1 MYIKVLLYYQGFT
14 CKELMLKRV
23 YLDHN
28 ATTHL
33 YGEVIQAMLPFL
45 EKSWGNPSSIHW
57 ASREPRK
64 AVDEAREKVAALINA
79 QPNELVFTGSGSEGN
94 NFAIKGLVNLPGQK
108 GNHVV
113 VSSVEHSSVLNTC
126 KYLANI
132 GFTIDYLKVDSQGM
146 IDFDTLKDSIT
157 DKTIMISVMY
167 ANNETGNIYPIEKI
181 GELARERGVIFHC
194 DAVQAAGK
202 IPIDV
207 KKMKVDLLTLS
218 GHKLYAPKGIGALY
232 IRRGVKLLPLIHGG
246 HQERNRRA
254 GTENVA
260 GITGFGKACEIALTS
275 MEENATRLTKLR
287 DKLHQG
293 ILDSIDQVTLNGHPT
308 KRLPTTLNL
317 SFDHVDGESLL
328 LSLDMKGIAASSGSA
343 CTSGSVE
350 PSHVLLAMGVPM
362 KLALGSIRF
371 SLGTENSKEEI
382 DYLLDLLPPIV
393 ERIRSMSPLYS
404 AKSKSENLSA

>member
-14 CKELMLKRV
+14 CKEIMLKKV

-28 ATTHL
+28 ATTPV
-33 YGEVIQAMLPFL
+33 YKEVVQTMLPFL
-45 EKSWGNPSSIHW
+45 EKNWGNPSSIHW
-57 ASREPRK
+57 ASREPRR

-94 NFAIKGLVNLPGQK
+94 NFAIKGLAQSPDQK
-108 GNHVV
+108 RSHIV

-126 KYLANI
+126 KYLAHT
-132 GFTIDYLKVDSQGM
+132 GFSVDYLKVDAKGM
-146 IDFDTLKDSIT
+146 IAFDTLKNSIT
-157 DKTIMISVMY
+157 DKTVMISVMH

-181 GELARERGVIFHC
+181 GELARERGVLFHC

-202 IPIDV
+202 TPIDV
-207 KKMKVDLLTLS
+207 KKMNVDLLTLS

-246 HQERNRRA
+246 HHERNRRA

-260 GITGFGKACEIALTS
+260 GIVGFGKACEIATAG
-275 MEENATRLTKLR
+275 MDKNAAKLTKLR
-287 DKLHQG
+287 DRLQKG
-293 ILDSIDQVTLNGHPT
+293 ILERIDDVTLHGHPAE
-308 KRLPTTLNL
+308 RLPTTLNL
-317 SFDHVDGESLL
+317 GFDHVDGESLL
-328 LSLDMKGIAASSGSA
+328 LSLDMKGIAASAGSA

-362 KLALGSIRF
+362 KLALGSVRF
-371 SLGTENSKEEI
+371 SLGTENSVEDI
-382 DYLLDLLPPIV
+382 DYLLDVLPPIV
-393 ERIRSMSPLYS
+393 ERIRSMSPLYRS
-404 AKSKSENLSA
+404 KSKSEELNA

>member
-1 MYIKVLLYYQGFT
+1 
-14 CKELMLKRV
+14 MLKRV

-28 ATTHL
+28 ATTPL

-45 EKSWGNPSSIHW
+45 EENWGNPSSIHW
-57 ASREPRK
+57 ASREPRR
-64 AVDEAREKVAALINA
+64 AIDEARGKVAALINSE
-79 QPNELVFTGSGSEGN
+79 PNELVVTGSGSEGN
-94 NFAIKGLVNLPGQK
+94 NCAIKGLAQSPDRK
-108 GNHVV
+108 GNHIV

-126 KYLANI
+126 KYLANT
-132 GFTIDYLKVDSQGM
+132 GFTIDYLKVDSKGM

-157 DKTIMISVMY
+157 DKTVMISVMY
-167 ANNETGNIYPIEKI
+167 ANNETGNIYPIEQI
-181 GELARERGVIFHC
+181 GELAKERGALFHC

-246 HQERNRRA
+246 HHERNRRA

-260 GITGFGKACEIALTS
+260 GIAGFGKACEVALAS
-275 MEENATRLTKLR
+275 MDKNAARLTKLR
-287 DKLHQG
+287 DRLHQG
-293 ILDSIDQVTLNGHPT
+293 ILDSIDQVTLNGHSS

-371 SLGTENSKEEI
+371 SLGTESSKEEI
-382 DYLLDLLPPIV
+382 DYLLEVLPPIV

-404 AKSKSENLSA
+404 SKSKPEDLSA

>member
-1 MYIKVLLYYQGFT
+1 
-14 CKELMLKRV
+14 MLKKV

-28 ATTHL
+28 ATTPV
-33 YGEVIQAMLPFL
+33 YKEVVQAMLPFL
-45 EKSWGNPSSIHW
+45 EENWGNPSSIHW

-79 QPNELVFTGSGSEGN
+79 QPNEIVFTSSGSEGN
-94 NFAIKGLVNLPGQK
+94 NFAIKGLVHSPDLK
-108 GNHVV
+108 GNHIV

-126 KYLANI
+126 KYLAHT
-132 GFTIDYLKVDSQGM
+132 GFTIDYLKVDSKGM

-157 DKTIMISVMY
+157 DKTVLISVMY

-181 GELARERGVIFHC
+181 GELARERGVLFHC
-194 DAVQAAGK
+194 DAVQAAGE

-246 HQERNRRA
+246 HHERNRRA
-254 GTENVA
+254 GTENVT
-260 GITGFGKACEIALTS
+260 GIAGFGKACEIALAS
-275 MEENATRLTKLR
+275 MDKNAARLTKLR
-287 DKLHQG
+287 DRLHQG

-308 KRLPTTLNL
+308 ERLPTTLNL

-328 LSLDMKGIAASSGSA
+328 LSLDMKGIAASAGSA

-371 SLGTENSKEEI
+371 SLGTKNSVEDI
-382 DYLLDLLPPIV
+382 DYLLEVLPPIV
-393 ERIRSMSPLYS
+393 ERIRSMSPLYR
-404 AKSKSENLSA
+404 SKSTEDLSA

>member
-1 MYIKVLLYYQGFT
+1 M
-14 CKELMLKRV
+14 KEKMLKRV

-28 ATTHL
+28 ATTPV
-33 YGEVIQAMLPFL
+33 YKEVVQAMLPFL
-45 EKSWGNPSSIHW
+45 EENWGNPSSVHW
-57 ASREPRK
+57 ASREPRR
-64 AVDEAREKVAALINA
+64 AVDEAREKVAALINS
-79 QPNELVFTGSGSEGN
+79 QPNEIVFTSSGSQGN
-94 NFAIKGLVNLPGQK
+94 NFAIKGLVHSPGLK
-108 GNHVV
+108 GNHIV
-113 VSSVEHSSVLNTC
+113 VSSVEHSSVLSTC

-132 GFTIDYLKVDSQGM
+132 GFTIDYLKVDAQGM

-157 DKTIMISVMY
+157 DKTVLISVMH

-181 GELARERGVIFHC
+181 GELARERGVLFHC

-232 IRRGVKLLPLIHGG
+232 IRKGVKLLPLIHGG
-246 HQERNRRA
+246 HHERNRRA

-260 GITGFGKACEIALTS
+260 GIAGFGKACEIALAG
-275 MEENATRLTKLR
+275 MKENADRLTKLR
-287 DKLHQG
+287 DRLYQG

-308 KRLPTTLNL
+308 ERLPTTLNL

-328 LSLDMKGIAASSGSA
+328 LSLDMKGIAASAGSA

-362 KLALGSIRF
+362 KLALGSVRF
-371 SLGTENSKEEI
+371 SLGTESNKEDI
-382 DYLLDLLPPIV
+382 DYLLDVLPSIV

>member
-1 MYIKVLLYYQGFT
+1 M
-14 CKELMLKRV
+14 KRV

-28 ATTHL
+28 ATTPV
-33 YGEVIQAMLPFL
+33 YKEVVQTMLPFL
-45 EKSWGNPSSIHW
+45 EENWGNPSSVHW

-64 AVDEAREKVAALINA
+64 AVDEAREKVAVLINA
-79 QPNELVFTGSGSEGN
+79 QPNEIVFTGSGSEGN
-94 NFAIKGLVNLPGQK
+94 NFAIKGLVQSLNQR
-108 GNHVV
+108 GNHLVTT
-113 VSSVEHSSVLNTC
+113 SVEHPSVLNTC
-126 KYLANI
+126 KYLANT
-132 GFTIDYLKVDSQGM
+132 GFTVDYLKVNAKGM
-146 IDFDTLKDSIT
+146 IDLDTLKDSIT
-157 DKTIMISVMY
+157 DKTALISVMY

-181 GELARERGVIFHC
+181 GELTREKGVLFHC

-207 KKMKVDLLTLS
+207 EKMKVDLLTLS

-232 IRRGVKLLPLIHGG
+232 IRKGVKLLPLIHGG

-260 GITGFGKACEIALTS
+260 GIAGFGKACEMALQS
-275 MEENATRLTKLR
+275 MEENAERLTKLR
-287 DKLHQG
+287 DMLHKG

-308 KRLPTTLNL
+308 ERLPTTLNL

-362 KLALGSIRF
+362 KLALGSVRF
-371 SLGTENSKEEI
+371 SLGTESSKEEI
-382 DYLLDLLPPIV
+382 DYLLDVLPSIV

-404 AKSKSENLSA
+404 AESKPEDLSA